1 MPQKKEFFMN
11 EFIKQVNEL
20 PLVLK
25 VILCIPVLDIFYSVC
40 RVVNGV
46 VKNDV
51 LWIVLGAL
59 TVIPGA
65 FFIWILDL
73 IWVLLKGHAFMLGR
87 TYLG

>member
-1 MPQKKEFFMN
+1 MN

-40 RVVNGV
+40 RVINGV

-51 LWIVLGAL
+51 LWIVLGVF

-65 FFIWILDL
+65 FFMWILDL
-73 IWVLLKGHAFMLGR
+73 IWILLKGHAFMLGR

>member
-1 MPQKKEFFMN
+1 MN

-25 VILCIPVLDIFYSVC
+25 VILCIPVLDIFYSGC

-65 FFIWILDL
+65 FFMWILDL

-87 TYLG
+87 TYPG